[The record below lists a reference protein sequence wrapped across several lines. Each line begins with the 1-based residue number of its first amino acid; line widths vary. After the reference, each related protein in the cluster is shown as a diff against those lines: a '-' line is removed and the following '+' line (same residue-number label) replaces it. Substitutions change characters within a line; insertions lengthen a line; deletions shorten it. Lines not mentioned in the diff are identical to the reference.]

1 MNDPG
6 AAVKRNLSAYLQLF
20 GKPSSLT
27 GRADAWLS
35 ITLFSIS
42 LSSYYFHWFR
52 LPQTLDHDSTW
63 LALYTRDFLQ
73 ENIFPFYIY
82 HQFGPQP
89 LLVYMQALIFS
100 VFGYS
105 VAGIQGITL
114 VGGALAAP
122 ATYWASRW
130 AFDHLG
136 TVFAR
141 RVGLIAALG
150 LALSTFFAS
159 HSYRGIEPILLPL
172 VELIAIG
179 FLWRGFRRGE
189 RSDFVLAGLLVGL
202 SQYVY
207 IVARFF
213 PVALAVATVGAV
225 LANRRLLTHWRDLL
239 WAAAAAALVALP
251 QWIMFVVY
259 PYTFIA
265 RVSNPVVPGGGQ
277 FVFELPD
284 PVAIVVAKLKNQL
297 IALSFFWQVDH
308 QYGSRTILTAVFVV
322 GLVIGIA
329 VVIRQRRDG
338 HVFGFLMMA
347 LMLLPELLTYEK
359 YDHTAIDF
367 SRLLPGIPFIF
378 MMAGFG
384 TSSAWAWVER
394 RPRFPRWLGYLVLA
408 LVLIFGLFR
417 QWDFAQR
424 VTPHPMAYRGEDSKS
439 GPIAEFIGDELDR
452 SILLP
457 TSLYSDSRL
466 SFLLTEQF
474 PHRQGGMEETLRQGE
489 RVLAILPDSEWS
501 TDKGLPEEWV
511 LLKEGTVF
519 FLPSIPASV
528 EPLNEKETIILTKDG
543 IPVGK
548 ALETSWRGGTPAYM
562 PLEGLSFANH
572 LELVGF
578 QSNELEL
585 DSNLDVTLFWQPAK
599 KIGRDVELVIELYD
613 RTQDVTVISKEDW
626 PLNGAFRVR
635 AWRPDQVMPLS
646 YSLGVRPNL
655 SAGHYQLQVGLIDQ
669 LSRQRIPLVTGQ
681 KAAIVKTFEIAGP
694 QILTDI
700 NFGNF
705 FRLEGY
711 TLAPTSE
718 GLKILLFWRAI
729 ESPDSDYTLFVHIV
743 NSDDQIVAQKDGQP
757 FNGRYPTSTWPP
769 GELFVEERFLPAVPD
784 GEYRIFIGWY
794 THQENGWERLSTVAQ
809 GGMPA
814 TDHPLL
820 DTITLP

>member
-1 MNDPG
+1 MNDSG
-6 AAVKRNLSAYLQLF
+6 VAVKRNLSAYLQKF
-20 GKPSSLT
+20 GLSSSLT
-27 GRADAWLS
+27 GRVDVWLS

-52 LPQTLDHDSTW
+52 LPLTLDHDSTS

-73 ENIFPFYIY
+73 EGIFPFYIY
-82 HQFGPQP
+82 HQFGAQP
-89 LLVYMQALIFS
+89 LLVYIQAFIFS

-105 VAGIQGITL
+105 IAGLQGITV
-114 VGGALAAP
+114 VGGALTAP
-122 ATYWASRW
+122 AAYWASRW

-141 RVGLIAALG
+141 RAGLIAALG

-159 HSYRGIEPILLPL
+159 HSYRGIEPILLPI
-172 VELIAIG
+172 VELAAIG
-179 FLWRGFRRGE
+179 FLCRGFRRCV
-189 RSDFVLAGLLVGL
+189 RLDFVLAGLLVGL
-202 SQYVY
+202 SQYIY

-213 PVALAVATVGAV
+213 PVALAVASVGAI
-225 LANRRLLTHWRDLL
+225 LANRRLLTHWRHLL

-259 PYTFIA
+259 PYTFVA
-265 RVSNPVVPGGGQ
+265 RVSNPVGPVGGQ

-297 IALSFFWQVDH
+297 MALSFFWQGDH
-308 QYGSRTILTAVFVV
+308 QYGSRTILTAVLVV
-322 GLVIGIA
+322 GLLIGIA
-329 VVIRQRRDG
+329 VVIRQRREG
-338 HVFGFLMMA
+338 HVFGFLIMA

-359 YDHTAIDF
+359 YDHTATDF

-378 MMAGFG
+378 MMAGLG
-384 TSSAWAWVER
+384 TASAWAWIER
-394 RPRFPRWLGYLVLA
+394 RPRFPRWLGYLVPA
-408 LVLIFGLFR
+408 LVLIFGLVR

-424 VTPHPMAYRGEDSKS
+424 VTPHPLASRGEDSQS
-439 GPIAEFIGDELDR
+439 GPIAKFIGNELDR

-457 TSLYSDSRL
+457 TGLYSDSRL

-489 RVLAILPDSEWS
+489 QVLVILPDSEWS
-501 TDKGLPEEWV
+501 SDKGLPEEWV

-519 FLPSIPASV
+519 FLPSMPVSV
-528 EPLNEKETIILTKDG
+528 EPLNAKETSILTKNG

-548 ALETSWRGGTPAYM
+548 ALETTWQGGTPAYT

-578 QSNELEL
+578 QSDELEL
-585 DSNLDVTLFWQPAK
+585 DSNLDVTLFWRPAM
-599 KIGRDVELVIELYD
+599 KIARDVELVLELYE

-626 PLNGAFRVR
+626 PLNGTFRVR

-646 YSLGVRPNL
+646 YSLAVRPNL
-655 SAGHYQLQVGLIDQ
+655 SAGQYQLQVGLIDQ
-669 LSRQRIPLVTGQ
+669 LSRQPIPLVTGQ
-681 KAAIVKTFEIAGP
+681 TAAILKTFEIAGP
-694 QILTDI
+694 QILTDM

-711 TLAPTSE
+711 TLAPNSE
-718 GLKILLFWRAI
+718 GLKIDFYWRAI
-729 ESPDSDYTLFVHIV
+729 ESTDSDYTLFVHIV
-743 NSDDQIVAQKDGQP
+743 NSDDQIVAQLDGQP

-784 GEYRIFIGWY
+784 GEYRIFFGWY

-809 GGMPA
+809 EGMPA

-820 DTITLP
+820 GTITLP